1 MNFTLKQFVIALTRR
16 CGAGA
21 TPIGK
26 ILAKNL
32 GVHFYNR
39 DLLRL
44 ASDDSGISEELFAK
58 VDEETKKSLLY
69 RVSRKVY
76 DGTII
81 PPESDNF
88 LSNENLFNY
97 QAKVLNELANRES
110 FVVVGRAAN
119 FVLRDR
125 PNVVSVY
132 LYAPEEICV
141 RRKMNLMNFSYDE
154 AVHYVKKQNKYRRGY
169 FTHHTGQIW
178 EDMRNYALC
187 IDTNELG
194 DEGTAK
200 LIEDFLMKRMER
212 IPF

>member
-1 MNFTLKQFVIALTRR
+1 MKQFVIALTRR

-125 PNVVSVY
+125 PNVISVY

-141 RRKMNLMNFSYDE
+141 RRKMDLMNFSYDE
-154 AVHYVKKQNKYRRGY
+154 AAHYVKKQNKYRRGY
-169 FTHHTGQIW
+169 CAHHTGQIW